1 LPFLILTIFSALFL
15 PALALGQTF
24 QPVVRPLGDVDKV
37 IVRGYKGKL
46 QIVGTQGDEV
56 RVEARKIGGDRFDSS
71 NFQLRGQGRQLEIL
85 VKGPSETED
94 WEKLRSGANFPEF
107 EMKITLPPKSL
118 EIFWAQGQVVADS
131 FPADLSVQMTEGD
144 VHVGAGKGHLMLQLI
159 KGRGKVLKHEGPI
172 DIQSFNGQFTLSQS
186 QGSLTVN
193 NHSANY
199 SISQHKGPL
208 EIRNHSG
215 SIKVVDMQGT
225 VTLKNVSGVVSL
237 DKIQGS
243 LSGDVNGG
251 RLDAKF
257 DSLQSF
263 SLASEKGVVH
273 LEAPKD
279 SGALVSLRSE
289 KGQMYAPI
297 HLRKQ
302 RRGRWTERKGQLK
315 GQEQGNIKI
324 VSKYGDIVLK

>member
-1 LPFLILTIFSALFL
+1 MSFLILTVFSAIFL
-15 PALALGQTF
+15 PGFAQAQTF

-37 IVRGYKGKL
+37 IIRGYKGKL
-46 QIVGTQGDEV
+46 QIVAAQGDEV

-85 VKGPSETED
+85 VKGASETED
-94 WEKLRSGANFPEF
+94 WEKLRSGANFAEF
-107 EMKITLPPKSL
+107 EMKVTLPAKNL
-118 EIFWAQGQVVADS
+118 EIFWDQGQVVAES

-144 VHVGAGKGHLMLQLI
+144 VRVASGKGHLMLQII
-159 KGRGKVLKHEGPI
+159 KGRGKVQNHEGPI

-186 QGSLTVN
+186 KGSLTVN

-199 SISQHKGPL
+199 SILEHKGPL

-215 SIKVVDMQGT
+215 SVKVVDMQGT

-243 LSGDVNGG
+243 LNGDVSGG

-263 SLASEKGVVH
+263 SLTSGRGVVH
-273 LEAPKD
+273 LDAPKD

-289 KGQMYAPI
+289 KGHMYAPI
-297 HLRKQ
+297 HLRKR